1 MPEPRFRPC
10 RQNQPMLLPPD
21 ISDLI
26 PANAMARLVD
36 AVVGRMDR
44 RLLESLYPGGGAP
57 ARDPAMMLKVVPF
70 CYASGIYSSRKI
82 AAATRENVN
91 LMWLTGME
99 PLDHNTVNRFRTE
112 RVRPVFEDVFAEV
125 IAVLAEAGHV
135 TLETYFLD
143 GTKVEADANR
153 FSFTW
158 RKGTLKYRDRLRE
171 KVGAHLAEIDTN
183 TAAGTARG
191 ARGGAR
197 ASRRRTPAPTGRSR
211 SRPSRPSSAGARA
224 PCCAPRRDR
233 DSGRGGPWTSRPPSE
248 TSIETSASPGSR

>member
-44 RLLESLYPGGGAP
+44 RPLESLYPGGGAP

-99 PLDHNTVNRFRTE
+99 PLDHNMVNRFRTE
-112 RVRPVFEDVFAEV
+112 RVRPVFEDVLPRSSPCRPRRA
-125 IAVLAEAGHV
+125 
-135 TLETYFLD
+135 TS
-143 GTKVEADANR
+143 R
-153 FSFTW
+153 W
-158 RKGTLKYRDRLRE
+158 R
-171 KVGAHLAEIDTN
+171 
-183 TAAGTARG
+183 
-191 ARGGAR
+191 
-197 ASRRRTPAPTGRSR
+197 PTSSTERR
-211 SRPSRPSSAGARA
+211 SRPTPTG
-224 PCCAPRRDR
+224 
-233 DSGRGGPWTSRPPSE
+233 
-248 TSIETSASPGSR
+248 SASPGGRAPSSTATGCARRSGRTSPR